1 VATITIKN
9 IPDELYVRLKAH
21 AKANRRSINSEIILC
36 IERAVRNQQLDVDEM
51 LASARILREKT
62 RGYAISDDEL
72 EQAKDEGRP

>member
-1 VATITIKN
+1 MVTITIKN

-36 IERAVRNQQLDVDEM
+36 IERAVRSQQLDVDEM

>member
-1 VATITIKN
+1 MVTITIKN

-36 IERAVRNQQLDVDEM
+36 IERAVRSQHLDVDEM